1 MVGMLFNLA
10 SFSSK
15 TRSVWLMPLF
25 IFILLF
31 ITRVASIFLPN
42 MYSLYFIYY
51 SCFFVAVILSIAF
64 MVGSLKALFTSGY
77 NLKSQVIF
85 YKKLGYGMLNQF
97 FIKILIVAASTFLIW
112 LLCSVIL
119 WHFSYRLLIAM
130 GVIYSMLLM
139 LRTARVAFKTS
150 LVYYVAVAI
159 LVFSFFYPVYILP
172 NPAYLF
178 KGTIADIAYYSFVYI
193 LLYITVGYKFFISSW
208 RNECIGW
215 MF

>member
-10 SFSSK
+10 SFSSR

-25 IFILLF
+25 ICALLVV
-31 ITRVASIFLPN
+31 TRLSSIFLQN

-51 SCFFVAVILSIAF
+51 TCFFVALVLSVVF
-64 MVGSLKALFTSGY
+64 MVGSLKALFASGY
-77 NLKSQVIF
+77 NLKSQVVF
-85 YKKLGYGMLNQF
+85 YKKLGYGTLNQF
-97 FIKILIVAASTFLIW
+97 FIKILLVAASTLLIW
-112 LLCSVIL
+112 SLCSVIM
-119 WHFSYRLLIAM
+119 WHFSYRLLIIM
-130 GVIYSMLLM
+130 GIVYSILLM
-139 LRTARVAFKTS
+139 LRTARVLFKTS
-150 LVYYVAVAI
+150 IVYYVAVVVIA
-159 LVFSFFYPVYILP
+159 LSFFYPVYILP

-178 KGTIADIAYYSFVYI
+178 KGAVNEIAYYSFVYM

>member
-1 MVGMLFNLA
+1 MVGILFNLA
-10 SFSSK
+10 GFSSR
-15 TRSVWLMPLF
+15 TRSVWLIPLF
-25 IFILLF
+25 ISFLLV

-51 SCFFVAVILSIAF
+51 ACFFVALVLALAF
-64 MVGSLKALFTSGY
+64 MASSLKALFASGY

-85 YKKLGYGMLNQF
+85 YKKLGYGTLNQF
-97 FIKILIVAASTFLIW
+97 FIKIFMVAASALLIW
-112 LLCSVIL
+112 CLCSAIM
-119 WHFSYRLLIAM
+119 WHFSYRLLIVM
-130 GVIYSMLLM
+130 GIVYSILLL
-139 LRTARVAFKTS
+139 LRTACVAFKTS
-150 LVYYVAVAI
+150 LVYYVAVVVII
-159 LVFSFFYPVYILP
+159 LSFFYPLYVLP

-178 KGTIADIAYYSFVYI
+178 KGAVTDIAYYSFVYM